1 MRYIIIVLMFFLSSC
16 ASLDDHYYK
25 AHRYCSD
32 MYNSKRLNS
41 GVVKWDKQEYTQC
54 VAKTA
59 NASANTSQANA
70 SWAMVITTWVS
81 MGVTILVTILAGGGR

>member
-1 MRYIIIVLMFFLSSC
+1 MKYIIIVLMLCLANC
-16 ASLDDHYYK
+16 ASLDDHYYE
-25 AHRYCSD
+25 ARRYCSE

-41 GVVKWDKQEYTQC
+41 GVVRGDKQEYTQC

-81 MGVTILVTILAGGGR
+81 MGVTILVTMLASGR

>member
-1 MRYIIIVLMFFLSSC
+1 MLFLANC
-16 ASLDDHYYK
+16 ASLDDHYYE
-25 AHRYCSD
+25 ARRYCSE

-70 SWAMVITTWVS
+70 SWAMLITTWVS
-81 MGVTILVTILAGGGR
+81 IGVSILGAVLTGGGR